1 MHSLFSGC
9 KSRVIPAPGFE
20 RLVNMRVV
28 VHEEHLALDIPSG
41 HFYHEI
47 AKALDKRRWL
57 PARRMWVFPRIKSL
71 LDFVRQNMPQLRWE
85 QEAEIIWQRMC
96 QEEEDRKRV
105 AQGLVDV
112 GDQLD
117 GVPFV
122 FPPYEHQRKALVL
135 GRNRRVF
142 AYLMDQGTGKT
153 KVIIDDSA
161 HNWREGRI
169 DAVLILAPNSVKT
182 NWCNGYDGDDPD
194 IEIDE
199 VRKHMAPDIP
209 YMRAA
214 YFANPTKEQKAKYD
228 ELIRNIPNKHKLLI
242 LSMNV
247 EGLHALKAKQVADL
261 FTRRR
266 RCMIVVDESTRI
278 GNHNSQRTK
287 IAMEI
292 RKQCQLARIASG
304 TPVIKSPLKAYSQFN
319 FLDPS
324 IINIATYTEFAA
336 RHAIMRKVERDSG
349 RSAEFSV
356 RYINLD
362 ELANKIAG
370 VSFRVLKEQ
379 CLDLPEKTYTKRNI
393 YMTKPM
399 EVAYREMRENSIIY
413 LNSLEK
419 VEATTV
425 LTQML
430 RLQQIT
436 AGYLPVIDP
445 DTNQQIGI
453 HPLCNDSP
461 PKISEAISMIE
472 ELEGKV
478 IVWCKFKFEI
488 AEMKR
493 ACDAAGISAVT
504 FFGET
509 SESDRM
515 EARSRFKNDPTLRV
529 FIGQVRTG
537 GIGLT
542 LLGDSSSAETACSNA
557 IYLSNTFST
566 EDRVQSEDRNHRI
579 GQKFPCTYYD
589 LVTPDTVDVK
599 ILNVLRSNKM
609 LSDEVMRDGFRKW
622 I

>member
-1 MHSLFSGC
+1 
-9 KSRVIPAPGFE
+9 
-20 RLVNMRVV
+20 MRVV
-28 VHEEHLALDIPSG
+28 THEEHLALDIPSG

-47 AKALDKRRWL
+47 AKSLDKRRWL
-57 PARRMWVFPRIKSL
+57 PARRVWVFPRIKSIV
-71 LDFVRQNMPQLRWE
+71 DYVRQNMPQLRWE
-85 QEAEIIWQRMC
+85 ADAERVYADMCREAE
-96 QEEEDRKRV
+96 DRRLV
-105 AQGLVDV
+105 SQGLVDA

-117 GVPFV
+117 GVPFK

-153 KVIIDDSA
+153 KVLIDDAA

-182 NWCNGYDGDDPD
+182 NWCNSYDGDDPN

-199 VRKHMAPDIP
+199 VRKHMPPDIP

-214 YFANPTKEQKAKYD
+214 YYASPTKEQKQYYD
-228 ELIRNIPNKHKLLI
+228 TLVRNIPNKHKLLI
-242 LSMNV
+242 LSMNI
-247 EGLHALKAKQVADL
+247 EGLHATKAKLAADY
-261 FTRRR
+261 FTRKR
-266 RCMIVVDESTRI
+266 RCMIVIDESTRI
-278 GNHNSQRTK
+278 GNRTSQRTK

-292 RKQCQLARIASG
+292 RKVCPLARIASG

-324 IINIATYTEFAA
+324 IINIPTYTEFAA
-336 RHAIMRKVERDSG
+336 RHSVTRKIEHSNG
-349 RSAEFSV
+349 RSTDIPV
-356 RYINLD
+356 RFVNVD
-362 ELANKIAG
+362 ELADKIAG
-370 VSFRVLKEQ
+370 VSFRVLKEN
-379 CLDLPEKTYTKRNI
+379 CLDLPDKTYAKRNV
-393 YMTKPM
+393 YMTKAM
-399 EVAYREMRENSIIY
+399 EVAYREMRDNSIIY

-425 LTQML
+425 LTQLL

-436 AGYLPVIDP
+436 AGYLPVIEA
-445 DTNQQIGI
+445 DTNRQVGI
-453 HPLCNDSP
+453 HPLCEGSP
-461 PKISEAISMIE
+461 PKIEEAISLIE
-472 ELEGKV
+472 EMEGKV
-478 IVWCKFKFEI
+478 IVWGKFKFEI
-488 AEMKR
+488 AEMER
-493 ACDAAGISAVT
+493 ACQKAGIECVT

-509 SESDRM
+509 SEADRM
-515 EARSRFKNDPTLRV
+515 EARSRFKNDPKLRV

-542 LLGDSSSAETACSNA
+542 LLGDNSSRETSCSNA

-579 GQKFPCTYYD
+579 GQKWPCTYYD
-589 LVTPDTVDVK
+589 LITPHTVDMR
-599 ILNVLRSNKM
+599 ILSTLRSNKH
-609 LSDEVMRDGFRKW
+609 LSDEIMRDGYRSW